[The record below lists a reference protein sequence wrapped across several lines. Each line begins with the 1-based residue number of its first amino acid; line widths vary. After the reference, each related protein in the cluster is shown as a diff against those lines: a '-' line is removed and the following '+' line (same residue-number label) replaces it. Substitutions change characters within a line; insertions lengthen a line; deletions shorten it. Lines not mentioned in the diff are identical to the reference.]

1 MKPSRGTGPAAC
13 PTRHCGHS
21 PALQRRGVPR
31 ELAQQATKRDDGQER
46 GETQVPGCDYDAGG
60 GTRAALPEKTASA
73 PSVQHRGHSGPAGWP
88 VRCVMSEMTTTS
100 THTYTPVELCRAG
113 NVHFCRMRNILP
125 SREKVKLTRDE
136 SDSVEIPLGVS
147 GAPFAPS
154 PHVAPWA
161 LSSRFAF
168 CLPQLLPACHAPPR
182 AQRCARGGKCVAR
195 GGRSQPRRLTGHRL
209 AGFHLERQNETA
221 FRSSC
226 DKKST

>member
-1 MKPSRGTGPAAC
+1 MTGKSGGRRRYRAVTMTLAEEPERRFRRKPHP
-13 PTRHCGHS
+13 
-21 PALQRRGVPR
+21 RRPSS
-31 ELAQQATKRDDGQER
+31 T
-46 GETQVPGCDYDAGG
+46 G
-60 GTRAALPEKTASA
+60 GTR
-73 PSVQHRGHSGPAGWP
+73 GPAGWP

-113 NVHFCRMRNILP
+113 DVHFCRMRNILP

-221 FRSSC
+221 CRSSC
-226 DKKST
+226 GKKST